1 MEPTRTMSAGG
12 ESLPPSAASAS
23 LSGHSSASRWQ
34 KAARQISYI
43 RHASGKQYMWTRG
56 DEPGVDAATA
66 SFAARPVRC
75 TLVDSSVES
84 VSIVEL
90 SNDEL
95 IAELDKPRPEWSAL
109 RWIAVHGTSWDVL
122 RALALKYDL
131 HPLAVEDV
139 LHIGGGAARSKSDY
153 YKVRLCSPLHG

>member
-1 MEPTRTMSAGG
+1 MDVPHLTSRDG
-12 ESLPPSAASAS
+12 ESLPPSTVASA
-23 LSGHSSASRWQ
+23 LSGQSSASRWQ

-43 RHASGKQYMWTRG
+43 RHATGHQYHWTRG

-66 SFAARPVRC
+66 SFAARPVRSV
-75 TLVDSSVES
+75 LVDSSADS

-109 RWIAVHGTSWDVL
+109 RWIACHGTSWDVL
-122 RALALKYDL
+122 AALALKHDL

-139 LHIGGGAARSKSDY
+139 LHVGASAARSKSDY
-153 YKVRLCSPLHG
+153 YKVHIASRGSS